1 MNKGIS
7 TSRLVK
13 GIRGSAGDR
22 VDAKLAKRAKRLGV
36 GLAALVLSTLIFWIP
51 FYFVIIN
58 SVKNQAE
65 SANLNMAW
73 PSSFHMLANYKAV
86 LTAADYMLA
95 RAFVNSTLL
104 TVLSIGILV
113 VVSAMAGFVLQR
125 REGGRTSS
133 LINFLVLA
141 GLMIPP
147 AIVPTIW
154 VLDTIGLFKTLT
166 GITLIEVALHF
177 PFAAILYKAFV
188 ATLPRE
194 IDESALIDG
203 CGGGRLFYNIIFPLL
218 KPVTS
223 TVIVL
228 TSINV
233 FNDFVNPLYFF
244 PGADNATIQLTL
256 YNFMSRFT
264 TSWNLLFA
272 DIVLISIPPLILFIF
287 FNKKIVAGMTAGA
300 VKG

>member
-1 MNKGIS
+1 MSSPIS
-7 TSRLVK
+7 R
-13 GIRGSAGDR
+13 
-22 VDAKLAKRAKRLGV
+22 RLGRGAEAAASRTGGKV
-36 GLAALVLSTLIFWIP
+36 GRRLALGAVALFLSTLIFWVP

-58 SVKNQAE
+58 SLKDQTQ
-65 SANLNMAW
+65 SADLSMAW
-73 PSSFHMLANYKAV
+73 PTSFHFIANYKAV
-86 LTAADYMLA
+86 LTASEHMLV
-95 RAFVNSTLL
+95 RAFLNSALL

-113 VVSAMAGFVLQR
+113 LVAAMAGFVLQR
-125 REGGRTSS
+125 REGGRASS

-154 VLDTIGLFKTLT
+154 VLDGIHLFKTLA
-166 GITLIEVALHF
+166 GITLVEVSLHF

-188 ATLPRE
+188 ASLPRE
-194 IDESALIDG
+194 IDESAMIDG
-203 CGGGRLFYNIIFPLL
+203 CGGGRLFASIIFPLL

-223 TVIVL
+223 TIIVL

-244 PGADNATIQLTL
+244 PGAANATVQLTL

-272 DIVLISIPPLILFIF
+272 DIVLISIPMLILFVF

>member
-1 MNKGIS
+1 MSSEMSRVMNKGVGKPLNRGENRGIS
-7 TSRLVK
+7 
-13 GIRGSAGDR
+13 SA
-22 VDAKLAKRAKRLGV
+22 AKRIIVAV
-36 GLAALVLSTLIFWIP
+36 FSLVLSTAIFWIP

-58 SVKNQAE
+58 SFKNQAE
-65 SANLNMAW
+65 SALMNMSW
-73 PSSFHMLANYKAV
+73 PKSFHILENYRDV
-86 LTAADYMLA
+86 LTAADHMLV
-95 RAFVNSTLL
+95 RAFYNSMLL
-104 TVLSIGILV
+104 TVLSITVLII
-113 VVSAMAGFVLQR
+113 VSAMAGFVLHR
-125 REGGRTSS
+125 REGGRFSS
-133 LINFLVLA
+133 FLNFLVLA

-154 VLDTIGLFKTLT
+154 VLDSIGLFKTLA
-166 GITLIEVALHF
+166 GITFVEVALHF

-203 CGGGRLFYNIIFPLL
+203 AGGGRLFFSIIFPLL

-223 TVIVL
+223 TIIVL
-228 TSINV
+228 ESINV

-244 PGADNATIQLTL
+244 PGSSNATVQLTL

-272 DIVLISIPPLILFIF
+272 DIVLISIPMLILFIF

-300 VKG
+300 IKG

>member
-1 MNKGIS
+1 MSREMSRIMDKGVGKALSRSESSGVS
-7 TSRLVK
+7 TK
-13 GIRGSAGDR
+13 
-22 VDAKLAKRAKRLGV
+22 AKRVIAAV
-36 GLAALVLSTLIFWIP
+36 FALVLSTAIFWIP

-58 SVKNQAE
+58 SFKNQAE
-65 SANLNMAW
+65 SALMNMAW
-73 PSSFHMLANYKAV
+73 PKSFHILENYRDV
-86 LTAADYMLA
+86 LTASDHMLV
-95 RAFVNSTLL
+95 RAFYNSMLL
-104 TVLSIGILV
+104 TVLSVGVLI
-113 VVSAMAGFVLQR
+113 VVSAMAGFVLHR
-125 REGGRTSS
+125 REGGRFSS
-133 LINFLVLA
+133 FLNFLVLA

-154 VLDTIGLFKTLT
+154 VLDSIGLFKTLA
-166 GITLIEVALHF
+166 GITFVEVALHF

-203 CGGGRLFYNIIFPLL
+203 AGGGRLFFSIIFPLL

-223 TVIVL
+223 TIIVL
-228 TSINV
+228 ESINV

-244 PGADNATIQLTL
+244 PGSSNATVQLTL

-272 DIVLISIPPLILFIF
+272 DIVLISIPMLILFIF
-287 FNKKIVAGMTAGA
+287 FNKQIVAGMTAGA

>member
-1 MNKGIS
+1 MSKDMSEGMRSGVSRELSRERNEGMN
-7 TSRLVK
+7 
-13 GIRGSAGDR
+13 A
-22 VDAKLAKRAKRLGV
+22 RARRFVIGTLS
-36 GLAALVLSTLIFWIP
+36 LLLSTVVFWVP

-58 SVKNQAE
+58 SFKNQAE
-65 SANLNMAW
+65 SAEMNMNW
-73 PSSFHMLANYKAV
+73 PSSFHILANYKAV
-86 LTAADYMLA
+86 LTASENMLL
-95 RAFVNSTLL
+95 RAFYNSSLL
-104 TVLSIGILV
+104 TVLSIAILV
-113 VVSAMAGFVLQR
+113 LVSAMAGFVLQR
-125 REGGRTSS
+125 REGGRASS
-133 LINFLVLA
+133 FINFLVLA

-154 VLDTIGLFKTLT
+154 VLDSIGLFKTLG
-166 GITLIEVALHF
+166 GITLVEVALHF

-194 IDESALIDG
+194 IDESAMIDG
-203 CGGGRLFYNIIFPLL
+203 CGGSRLFFSIIFPLL

-223 TVIVL
+223 TIVVL

-244 PGADNATIQLTL
+244 PGADNATVQLTL
-256 YNFMSRFT
+256 YNYMSRFT

-272 DIVLISIPPLILFIF
+272 DIVLISIPPLLLFIF

>member
-1 MNKGIS
+1 MSREMSRIMGKGGGKALIRSENTRIS
-7 TSRLVK
+7 S
-13 GIRGSAGDR
+13 G
-22 VDAKLAKRAKRLGV
+22 AKRVLIAVLT
-36 GLAALVLSTLIFWIP
+36 LVLSTVIFWIP

-58 SVKNQAE
+58 SFKNQAE
-65 SANLNMAW
+65 SALMNMSW
-73 PSSFHMLANYKAV
+73 PKSFHILENYRNV
-86 LTAADYMLA
+86 LTAADHMLV
-95 RAFVNSTLL
+95 RAFYNSMLL
-104 TVLSIGILV
+104 TVLSISVLII
-113 VVSAMAGFVLQR
+113 VSAMAGFVLQR
-125 REGGRTSS
+125 REGGRFSS
-133 LINFLVLA
+133 FLNFLVLA

-154 VLDTIGLFKTLT
+154 VLDLIGLFKTLA
-166 GITLIEVALHF
+166 GITFVEVALHF

-203 CGGGRLFYNIIFPLL
+203 AGGGRLFFSILFPLL

-223 TVIVL
+223 TIIVL
-228 TSINV
+228 ESINV

-244 PGADNATIQLTL
+244 PGSANATVQLTL

-272 DIVLISIPPLILFIF
+272 DIVLISIPMLILFIF